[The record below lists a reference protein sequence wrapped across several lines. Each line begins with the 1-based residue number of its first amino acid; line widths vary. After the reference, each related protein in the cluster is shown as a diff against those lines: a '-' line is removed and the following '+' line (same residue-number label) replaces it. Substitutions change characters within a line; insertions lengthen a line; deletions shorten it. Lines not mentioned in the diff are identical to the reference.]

1 MVFTILTNLYSVT
14 VQYWIFVGEKHMLL
28 IFFQTAE
35 VPFLD
40 KKFTYIYILQTRHF
54 SILFCFVYLFLL
66 IHPSHIKYTTSVVYL
81 GCKPNAVLLLP
92 FFNIK
97 QKKGK
102 YRNRLILGLT
112 KKHISNKMKVFISI
126 WEVATVAIRS
136 KYLKELFT
144 HRRLPFFP
152 FPLLMMLCL
161 VNFLFPQVEGIKWNC
176 RGSLHKIY
184 PWKCW
189 CVLYGLQKRR
199 CEFNTYTSKKI
210 ISYSFVPFFLCL
222 ALKKHTR

>member
-1 MVFTILTNLYSVT
+1 MVFIILTKLYSVT
-14 VQYWIFVGEKHMLL
+14 VQYWIFVG
-28 IFFQTAE
+28 QTNRWGT
-35 VPFLD
+35 FSWH
-40 KKFTYIYILQTRHF
+40 KIYIYISILQTRHF

-66 IHPSHIKYTTSVVYL
+66 IYPSHTKYTTSIVYL

-102 YRNRLILGLT
+102 YRNRLKLGLI
-112 KKHISNKMKVFISI
+112 KKHISNKMKVFTSL
-126 WEVATVAIRS
+126 WEVATMAIRS

-161 VNFLFPQVEGIKWNC
+161 VNFLFPQVEGIKWTC
-176 RGSLHKIY
+176 RGSLHTIY
-184 PWKCW
+184 PWKRW
-189 CVLYGLQKRR
+189 CVLYGLQMRR
-199 CEFNTYTSKKI
+199 CEFNIYTSKKI

>member
-1 MVFTILTNLYSVT
+1 MYSVT
-14 VQYWIFVGEKHMLL
+14 VQYWIFVGEKHML
-28 IFFQTAE
+28 FFFSNRWGT
-35 VPFLD
+35 FSWH
-40 KKFTYIYILQTRHF
+40 KIYIYISILQTRHF

-66 IHPSHIKYTTSVVYL
+66 IYPSHTKYTTSIVYL

-102 YRNRLILGLT
+102 YRNRLILGLI

-136 KYLKELFT
+136 KYPKELFT

-161 VNFLFPQVEGIKWNC
+161 VNFLFPQVEGIKWTLEENV
-176 RGSLHKIY
+176 GVHFTDY
-184 PWKCW
+184 KCDRVNLIFILARKLFHIPLFLSS
-189 CVLYGLQKRR
+189 CVWL
-199 CEFNTYTSKKI
+199 
-210 ISYSFVPFFLCL
+210 
-222 ALKKHTR
+222 